1 MFLELSHTKLPVFSA
16 SRKLSL
22 EFYKTIK
29 FFLSEE
35 KFNTTQQIELAA
47 LSIHLNTAEG
57 S

>member
-16 SRKLSL
+16 SRKISL